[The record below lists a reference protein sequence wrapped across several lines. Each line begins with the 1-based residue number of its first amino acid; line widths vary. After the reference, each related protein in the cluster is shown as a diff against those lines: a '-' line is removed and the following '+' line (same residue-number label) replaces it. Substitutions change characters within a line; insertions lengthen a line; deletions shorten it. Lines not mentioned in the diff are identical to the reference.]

1 MKNAAN
7 IQTID
12 KAKHSKLRLKPN
24 PDFVHSK
31 DSNLVAVTLSEL
43 GACVSNFPVILIQN
57 PEDKRYMLAALLGLR
72 AGENMLYNQKGWEGT
87 YVPMAIVRHPFVIG
101 FNDKKPESEE
111 FTTCIDINHPFL
123 NEDEGMPLFTEAG
136 EETDFLKSRHQ
147 VLHNI
152 FEAEKLTERF
162 IQKLLELDLLTTVE
176 LVLQDD
182 KNELRKVA
190 GVLTVNEIKLKSL
203 TTEQLQDLHNQDF
216 LPACYLMLVSL
227 YQINQLIKL
236 SNAKGT
242 ERITAFQI
250 EFGHQKKEEA
260 AKAANQA

>member
-1 MKNAAN
+1 MMAA
-7 IQTID
+7 
-12 KAKHSKLRLKPN
+12 
-24 PDFVHSK
+24 
-31 DSNLVAVTLSEL
+31 
-43 GACVSNFPVILIQN
+43 
-57 PEDKRYMLAALLGLR
+57 MLGLR
-72 AGENMLYNQKGWEGT
+72 AGENMHYNKNGWEGT

-123 NEDEGMPLFTEAG
+123 NEEDGMPLYTESG
-136 EETDFLKSRHQ
+136 EETDFMKSRHQ
-147 VLHNI
+147 ILHTI

-162 IQKLLELDLLTTVE
+162 IQKLLELDLLTSVE

-190 GVLTVNEIKLKSL
+190 GVFTVNEVKLKSL
-203 TTEQLQDLHNQDF
+203 TQEQLQELHNLDF

-236 SNAKGT
+236 GNTKGT
-242 ERITAFQI
+242 DKITAFQI

-260 AKAANQA
+260 KAANQA